1 MFELGRDQIIEAM
14 REEGLRAQLLIESDE
29 LRRVAEQ
36 FNRSDLTVL
45 CEAVGKG
52 DLKATAVAKRL
63 VANLRGEES
72 AQRLPAKPAQLSLI
86 HI

>member
-1 MFELGRDQIIEAM
+1 MFELGREQITEAM
-14 REEGLRAQLLIESDE
+14 RKEGLRAQLRIESDE

-36 FNRSDLTVL
+36 FNRSDLTLL

-72 AQRLPAKPAQLSLI
+72 DHRCPANPAQ
-86 HI
+86 HR